1 MQSRCSLARMTGM
14 LLALMLPS
22 AASAVRLEYLVE
34 LGIENNDNLNLTETD
49 PESANI
55 LEPMLAFVATQEGS
69 TVQASANGGVQ
80 YRDYLGGEFSDEF
93 RGQLAGHL
101 NWTMVPERLNL
112 TVEDYLGVQ
121 PINALEPNTP
131 NNQQQTNVF
140 AIGPTLN
147 FRIGPTVRGE
157 AELRYINSYAD
168 ETEDFNTNRLTA
180 ALRAD
185 QGSRRVE
192 HDLREHHRRA
202 RRLHRKQLLQPDYS
216 RYNVYG
222 RYTRKWTKVDFV
234 GDLGYSWLKYSDTL
248 QDRDS
253 PLARGALT
261 WHYSE
266 RSTFGLDFAYQYSDA
281 ATDMMTGA
289 DITTIPTNIATG
301 EATTTSQ
308 PVPRAPFRRKLLST
322 VASAS
327 ASMSRRT
334 IASSTT
340 RKRALPTCRRTSC
353 RTRPARAH
361 RSASATCFARCS
373 ASAST
378 RTARTS
384 TTTASIAWTTPGW
397 SRRSCASNGRAT
409 GVGACNTAITSGT
422 APSLGRAPIRMS
434 FISASPT
441 RVDQRPLT
449 WRRERGAPARAM
461 PFPF

>member
-34 LGIENNDNLNLTETD
+34 LGIENNDNLNLTETN

-55 LEPMLAFVATQEGS
+55 LEPLTAFVLTQEGS

-147 FRIGPTVRGE
+147 FRMGPTMHGE

-168 ETEDFNTNRLTA
+168 ETQDFNTNRLTG
-180 ALRAD
+180 ALRAIKD
-185 QGSRRVE
+185 LSASSSISANLTDERVDYTE
-192 HDLREHHRRA
+192 NTF
-202 RRLHRKQLLQPDYS
+202 LQPDYS
-216 RYNVYG
+216 RYNLYG

-261 WHYSE
+261 WRHSD

-301 EATTTSQ
+301 DATTTSQ
-308 PVPRAPFRRKLLST
+308 PYLERRLGGSYFYAGERFGFNVAPYYRELDYSEAGAPDLPQNVVQNQTGKGASIGVSYLLRPLLSIGLN
-322 VASAS
+322 ANGEN
-327 ASMSRRT
+327 
-334 IASSTT
+334 
-340 RKRALPTCRRTSC
+340 L
-353 RTRPARAH
+353 H
-361 RSASATCFARCS
+361 YD
-373 ASAST
+373 
-378 RTARTS
+378 
-384 TTTASIAWTTPGW
+384 SID
-397 SRRSCASNGRAT
+397 
-409 GVGACNTAITSGT
+409 
-422 APSLGRAPIRMS
+422 
-434 FISASPT
+434 
-441 RVDQRPLT
+441 RVDDT
-449 WRRERGAPARAM
+449 WTVSTFLRQQWARNWSWRVQYSYYKRDSTEPGQSADQNVIY
-461 PFPF
+461 FGITYTR